1 MQQNLIENADLSQLM
16 RIIQIFAN
24 NNKKHLSLKNMG
36 PWILFFLTMQ
46 GLSCDYYQVEKNKY
60 PWKNVDVLAQ
70 CNNNHLLKKKEKYH
84 KSFLQ
89 YSFYF
94 LPQ

>member
-16 RIIQIFAN
+16 HIIQIFAN
-24 NNKKHLSLKNMG
+24 NNKKYLSLKNMG

-46 GLSCDYYQVEKNKY
+46 GLSCDYYQLEKNKY
-60 PWKNVDVLAQ
+60 PWKYVDVLAL

-89 YSFYF
+89 YPFYF

>member
-89 YSFYF
+89 YPFYF